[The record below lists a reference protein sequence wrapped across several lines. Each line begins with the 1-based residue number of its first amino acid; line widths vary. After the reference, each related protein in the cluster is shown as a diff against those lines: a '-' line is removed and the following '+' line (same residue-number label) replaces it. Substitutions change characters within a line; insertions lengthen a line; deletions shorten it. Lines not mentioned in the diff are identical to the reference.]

1 MTSAFAIDPDLS
13 VVLDVDFAETPTC
26 PPRSALPIDA
36 MIVTHGPF
44 VQPKLNQRLID
55 CAKKHHVKLNA
66 NVASRSTGTDADE
79 IGLSARCAERAA
91 QPAGEVH
98 AHVGGND

>member
-55 CAKKHHVKLNA
+55 CAK
-66 NVASRSTGTDADE
+66 STM
-79 IGLSARCAERAA
+79 
-91 QPAGEVH
+91 
-98 AHVGGND
+98 